1 MMFALDLVKQ
11 TARCLTITEKCE
23 RIIDTRYKYSTDI
36 IEFVALLVKRTKTT
50 TLMDA

>member
-1 MMFALDLVKQ
+1 MNALDLVKQ
-11 TARCLTITEKCE
+11 AAQCLAIAEKCE

-36 IEFVALLVKRTKTT
+36 IEFVAFLSKRTKTT